1 MAKLKTLSEA
11 ETARRRA
18 VTGLRNLG
26 RDDEADR
33 YDSMDAREYAEAK
46 GIELVENPKRRRA
59 NMPQRQTVGDLQD
72 QLNDANDYIA
82 DLEDRLDSIAGIV
95 GANGDDDNGDE
106 NDLDDTDDSE
116 MDDNGDDQD

>member
-26 RDDEADR
+26 RDEEADR

-46 GIELVENPKRRRA
+46 GNELVENPNRRRT
-59 NMPQRQTVGDLQD
+59 NMAQRQTVADLQD
-72 QLNDANDYIA
+72 QLDDANDYIS

-95 GANGDDDNGDE
+95 GGDDD
-106 NDLDDTDDSE
+106 DSS
-116 MDDNGDDQD
+116 DDNGDDSDDDGNGNGDDLD